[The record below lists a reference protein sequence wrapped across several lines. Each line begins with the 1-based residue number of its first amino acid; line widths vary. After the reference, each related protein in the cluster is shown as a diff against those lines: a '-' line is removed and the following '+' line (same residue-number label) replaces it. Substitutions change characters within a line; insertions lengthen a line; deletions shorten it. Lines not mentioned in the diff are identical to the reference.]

1 MSNLINKS
9 NLDDNSDNEAIIEKL
24 FPKCRPR
31 SMVSKSKELTQDD
44 NHLIDKNYNPLK
56 LEDDTLVFFSK
67 SELERQE
74 DNDQHLRI
82 RLNQSE
88 DETFKIN
95 SIHLPSNCDYN
106 QSHARLIKEIDISD
120 HQIVNQNGERGTS
133 LNHLIF
139 NCMHLFLFSLQMIKQ

>member
-95 SIHLPSNCDYN
+95 SINLACD
-106 QSHARLIKEIDISD
+106 
-120 HQIVNQNGERGTS
+120 
-133 LNHLIF
+133 
-139 NCMHLFLFSLQMIKQ
+139 